1 MVRAAIALIT
11 LNVRY
16 WPRIAPLV
24 HVQLRHWK
32 CRAQAIPDPV
42 LQALAL
48 KKLSEE
54 GFNAEVAA
62 TLASLAPRAH
72 RRNTVKAIVALE
84 VLYDYLDG
92 LTEQPVPDP
101 IRAGRSLFR
110 AFIDAVTPGSC
121 PPRDYYAEH
130 AHTRDGRYLNELVI
144 TVKIAMSKL
153 PGRAAI
159 AEITQRGASRCVE
172 AQIRINTHAS
182 AAQLEQWATEQAAGT
197 GLQWRESLAGAA
209 ASVLAIH
216 ALIAAAADPRTTSEQ
231 AAAIDAVYLSICA
244 LSTLLDTIVD
254 YEHDL
259 NSGEPR
265 YISHYEDHDVLATQ
279 LADVA
284 MDAASQARRLPHGA
298 HHVMTLVG
306 VVAYYSSAPT
316 ADSEIARP
324 IIARL
329 HRQLTPLLA
338 PTLLMLRTWRRVKAV
353 HAWSR
358 GLLPEP
364 TTEQQSSL

>member
-1 MVRAAIALIT
+1 MVRAAVALIT
-11 LNVRY
+11 LNARY

-24 HVQLRHWK
+24 RAQLRHWK
-32 CRAQAIPDPV
+32 CRARAIPDPV

-62 TLASLAPRAH
+62 TLASLAPRAQ
-72 RRNTVKAIVALE
+72 RRDTVTAIVALE

-101 IRAGRSLFR
+101 VRAGRCVFR
-110 AFIDAVTPGSC
+110 AFIDAVTPGSA

-130 AHTRDGRYLNELVI
+130 AHATDGRYLNELVI

-153 PGRAAI
+153 PARAAV
-159 AEITQRGASRCVE
+159 AEITQRGATRCVE

-182 AAQLEQWATEQAAGT
+182 AAQLEQWATGQAAGT

-216 ALIAAAADPRTTSEQ
+216 ALIAAAADPRTTREQ
-231 AAAIDAVYLSICA
+231 AAAIDTVYLSICA
-244 LSTLLDTIVD
+244 LTTLLDTIVD

-259 NSGEPR
+259 SSGEPR
-265 YISHYEDHDVLATQ
+265 YISHYEDHDILAAQ
-279 LADVA
+279 LAGVA
-284 MDAASQARRLPHGA
+284 IDAASKARRLPHGA

-316 ADSEIARP
+316 ANSDIARP
-324 IIARL
+324 IIAHL
-329 HRQLTPLLA
+329 HRQLTPLIA
-338 PTLLMLRTWRRVKAV
+338 PTLLMLRTWRRVKGL

-358 GLLPEP
+358 RLLPGP
-364 TTEQQSSL
+364 AAEQPSNP